1 MADKFEL
8 IQGDKKTEFDNA
20 RAAGAA
26 YSEADVSTRPYVVYS
41 SDDGKAARTIASTS
55 QLGDELV
62 KMHSQASGPVER
74 DFSAAYD
81 LAERSRLVNMVKD
94 QPSYGP
100 EDTRAELLEEVTTE
114 ALRAQTAGQGLGPE
128 ATRSELLEERAKQ
141 NEKDDRKQAEAEA
154 MAAERIAAAVAM
166 TPEQAKARAAR
177 DVRDHGDFEGL
188 GDRGAS
194 NAYYLRGDMAER
206 AQHNEHYRAELDRV
220 ASPELVAKVSTHGDD
235 DKVVDVAANVQAA
248 NDAALS
254 QAKDERKTLDAASM
268 EAERLEQA
276 RNMTPEQAQNR
287 VARDVRE
294 HDELTELGER
304 GESHAYYLR
313 GDMAERAEQNEHY
326 RADLEK
332 AAPALFAQVVNHGH
346 DDTVVD
352 VAANIQAAA
361 NDAALSAAKDERKA
375 VEADALTAA
384 RIQEARSMTPEQA
397 REWAARDV
405 RSHADLEELGERGE
419 SNAYY
424 LRGDMAERAQHNE
437 HYRAE
442 LDRVASP
449 ELVAKVNTHGDDDK
463 VVDVAANIRAANA
476 AAAEAEKRKRIEA
489 EQLAAGAPNSAEVNA
504 TGRELGRGDFIMPR
518 KITSTYVE
526 QDGKFFDKQSNRV
539 AFEDT
544 GKKLSTAS
552 VNKETIADM
561 VALAHAKNWE
571 SLKLS
576 GSKDFRRE
584 AWLQAE
590 SQGIKTVGFTPRS
603 EDLAALETLRQSRA
617 TNLITPLQERKTQQQ
632 EKAADLDRPKAADLD
647 QQKAPRN
654 DLAKNPA
661 ALDEAAKKSMATN
674 FEALRSNASFAN
686 RSTEDLT
693 KLAYWRGIVA
703 EDNKH
708 QPQAVKDEAVA
719 RFDQSAK
726 DPQFLAKLPQETEG
740 RISDRTS
747 ERVQQRS
754 TEEHSL

>member
-8 IQGDKKTEFDNA
+8 IQGDNKTEFDNA

-62 KMHSQASGPVER
+62 KFHSQASGQVDQ
-74 DFSAAYD
+74 DFSAGYD

-114 ALRAQTAGQGLGPE
+114 VLRAQTAGQGLGPE
-128 ATRSELLEERAKQ
+128 ATRAELLEERAKQ

-188 GDRGAS
+188 GD
-194 NAYYLRGDMAER
+194 
-206 AQHNEHYRAELDRV
+206 
-220 ASPELVAKVSTHGDD
+220 
-235 DKVVDVAANVQAA
+235 
-248 NDAALS
+248 
-254 QAKDERKTLDAASM
+254 
-268 EAERLEQA
+268 
-276 RNMTPEQAQNR
+276 
-287 VARDVRE
+287 
-294 HDELTELGER
+294 
-304 GESHAYYLR
+304 
-313 GDMAERAEQNEHY
+313 
-326 RADLEK
+326 
-332 AAPALFAQVVNHGH
+332 
-346 DDTVVD
+346 
-352 VAANIQAAA
+352 
-361 NDAALSAAKDERKA
+361 
-375 VEADALTAA
+375 
-384 RIQEARSMTPEQA
+384 
-397 REWAARDV
+397 
-405 RSHADLEELGERGE
+405 RGE

-632 EKAADLDRPKAADLD
+632 EKAADLDRPKTADLD

-654 DLAKNPA
+654 DLATNPA

-740 RISDRTS
+740 RISAQPT
-747 ERVQQRS
+747 QQR
-754 TEEHSL
+754 TTQEISL